1 MPRPLPAITLQ
12 PPATDKP
19 LGKQHKAFN
28 TLVGKIQRAKSRL
41 QQWHEARERA
51 AQAQAAHIVPKMRS
65 LKAYRK
71 DLVLALDALQD
82 DPRYNKT
89 DRKRL
94 RNLIETLG
102 LACLDMQPDAE
113 IEAILYG
120 QRTARREKRPD
131 AMDDLFGFE

>member
-1 MPRPLPAITLQ
+1 
-12 PPATDKP
+12 
-19 LGKQHKAFN
+19 
-28 TLVGKIQRAKSRL
+28 
-41 QQWHEARERA
+41 
-51 AQAQAAHIVPKMRS
+51 MRS
-65 LKAYRK
+65 LNAYRK

-82 DPRYNKT
+82 DLRYNKT

-113 IEAILYG
+113 IEGILYG